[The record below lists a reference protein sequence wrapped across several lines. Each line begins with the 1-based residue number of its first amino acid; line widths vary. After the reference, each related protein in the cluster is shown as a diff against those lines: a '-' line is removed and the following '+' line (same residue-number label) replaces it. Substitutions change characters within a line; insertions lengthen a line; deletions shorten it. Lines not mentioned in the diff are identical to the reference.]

1 MASGD
6 TIAVFEATAAV
17 PTATAGATIGRRSGG
32 STPAEQFYILQF
44 DAASDQSADL
54 RDIMPQHYGGGGL
67 TCRIVWGAATAT
79 TGNVVWNLAFR
90 SIEDDTEDIDSSH
103 TYTANAV
110 TDAAPTASGEYT
122 AAVITF
128 TDGADMDSV
137 GAGDPFILRI
147 TRDANNGSDTMA
159 GNAEVIAIEIR
170 ET

>member
-6 TIAVFEATAAV
+6 TLAVFNATSGI

-32 STPAEQFYILQF
+32 STPAEQFYILEF
-44 DAASDQSADL
+44 DAASDENVDF
-54 RDIMPQHYGGGGL
+54 RGVMPQHYGDGGL

-90 SIEDDTEDIDSSH
+90 SIEDDAEDIDSSH

-110 TDAAPTASGEYT
+110 TDAAPSAAGEYT

-128 TDGADMDSV
+128 TDGADMDNV
-137 GAGDPFILRI
+137 DAGDPFILRL
-147 TRDANNGSDTMA
+147 TRNADNGSDTMA
-159 GNAEVIAIEIR
+159 GDAQVVSIEIR